1 MGTLLNVIGILAG
14 GMAGLLFGRF
24 LLPRY
29 QETLMMATGT
39 AVLFVGIGGAIR
51 HMLVYSNGA
60 FTLQGTVMMIVS
72 LALGA
77 VLGEWWN
84 LAARLER
91 FGEWL
96 KKKTGNGS
104 DRQFVHAFVTS
115 SMTVCIGAM
124 AVVGAIE
131 DGIHGDPSI
140 LAAKAA
146 LDFLLILV
154 MSVSLGGLVSGEHHG
169 AGAGVETAS
178 DGEGGHQ
185 SFSGRLGFDFLRRGE
200 SCLSKAHPRGE
211 SLAGSFGGDCMG
223 VSAFLAKRIII
234 VSAA

>member
-84 LAARLER
+84 LAARLEW

-154 MSVSLGGLVSGEHHG
+154 MSVSLGKGCLFSAIPVALFQGSIMVLARALKPLLTARAVTNLSLVGSVLIFCV
-169 AGAGVETAS
+169 GVNLVFQKRIRVAN
-178 DGEGGHQ
+178 
-185 SFSGRLGFDFLRRGE
+185 LLPA
-200 SCLSKAHPRGE
+200 LLVAI
-211 SLAGSFGGDCMG
+211 AW
-223 VSAFLAKRIII
+223 AFLPF
-234 VSAA
+234 

>member
-154 MSVSLGGLVSGEHHG
+154 MSVSLGKGCLFSAIPVALFQGSIMMLARALKPLLTARAVTNLSLVGSVLIFCV
-169 AGAGVETAS
+169 GVNLVFQKRIRVAN
-178 DGEGGHQ
+178 
-185 SFSGRLGFDFLRRGE
+185 LLPA
-200 SCLSKAHPRGE
+200 LLVAI
-211 SLAGSFGGDCMG
+211 AW
-223 VSAFLAKRIII
+223 AFLPF
-234 VSAA
+234 

>member
-96 KKKTGNGS
+96 RKKTGNGS

-154 MSVSLGGLVSGEHHG
+154 MSVSLGKGCLFSAIPVALFQGSIMVLARALKPLLTARAVTNLSLVGSVLIFCV
-169 AGAGVETAS
+169 GVNLVFQKRIRVAN
-178 DGEGGHQ
+178 
-185 SFSGRLGFDFLRRGE
+185 LLPA
-200 SCLSKAHPRGE
+200 LLVAI
-211 SLAGSFGGDCMG
+211 AW
-223 VSAFLAKRIII
+223 AFLPF
-234 VSAA
+234 

>member
-154 MSVSLGGLVSGEHHG
+154 MSVSLGKGCLFSALPVALFQGSIMVLARALKPLLTARAVTNLSLVGSVLIFCV
-169 AGAGVETAS
+169 GVNLVFQKRIRVAN
-178 DGEGGHQ
+178 
-185 SFSGRLGFDFLRRGE
+185 LLPA
-200 SCLSKAHPRGE
+200 LLVAI
-211 SLAGSFGGDCMG
+211 AW
-223 VSAFLAKRIII
+223 AFLPF
-234 VSAA
+234 

>member
-51 HMLVYSNGA
+51 HMLVYSNGVFA
-60 FTLQGTVMMIVS
+60 LQGTVMMIVS

-154 MSVSLGGLVSGEHHG
+154 MSVSLGKGCLFSAIPVALFQGSIMVLARALKPLLTARAVTNLSLVGSVLIFCV
-169 AGAGVETAS
+169 GVNLVFQKRIRVAN
-178 DGEGGHQ
+178 
-185 SFSGRLGFDFLRRGE
+185 LLPA
-200 SCLSKAHPRGE
+200 LLVAI
-211 SLAGSFGGDCMG
+211 AW
-223 VSAFLAKRIII
+223 AFLPF
-234 VSAA
+234 

>member
-77 VLGEWWN
+77 LLGEWWN

-154 MSVSLGGLVSGEHHG
+154 MSVSLGKGCLFSAIPVALFQGSIMVLARALKPLLTARAVTNLSLVGSVLIFCV
-169 AGAGVETAS
+169 GVNLVFQKRIRVAN
-178 DGEGGHQ
+178 
-185 SFSGRLGFDFLRRGE
+185 LLPA
-200 SCLSKAHPRGE
+200 LLVAI
-211 SLAGSFGGDCMG
+211 AW
-223 VSAFLAKRIII
+223 AFLPF
-234 VSAA
+234 

>member
-154 MSVSLGGLVSGEHHG
+154 MSVSLGKGCLFSALPVALFQGSIMVLARALKPLLT
-169 AGAGVETAS
+169 AGAVTNLSLVGSVLIFCVGVNLVFQKRIRVAN
-178 DGEGGHQ
+178 
-185 SFSGRLGFDFLRRGE
+185 LLPA
-200 SCLSKAHPRGE
+200 LLVAI
-211 SLAGSFGGDCMG
+211 AW
-223 VSAFLAKRIII
+223 AFL
-234 VSAA
+234 SF

>member
-51 HMLVYSNGA
+51 HMLVYSNGT

-154 MSVSLGGLVSGEHHG
+154 MSVSLGKGCLFSAIPVALFQGSIMVLARALKPLLTARAVTNLSLVGSVLIFCV
-169 AGAGVETAS
+169 GVNLVFQKRIRVAN
-178 DGEGGHQ
+178 
-185 SFSGRLGFDFLRRGE
+185 LLPA
-200 SCLSKAHPRGE
+200 LLVAI
-211 SLAGSFGGDCMG
+211 AW
-223 VSAFLAKRIII
+223 AFLPF
-234 VSAA
+234 

>member
-154 MSVSLGGLVSGEHHG
+154 MSVSLGKGCLFSAIPVALFQGSIMVLARALKPLLTARAVTNLSLVGSVLIFCV
-169 AGAGVETAS
+169 GVNLVFQKRIRVAN
-178 DGEGGHQ
+178 
-185 SFSGRLGFDFLRRGE
+185 LLPA
-200 SCLSKAHPRGE
+200 LLVAI
-211 SLAGSFGGDCMG
+211 AW
-223 VSAFLAKRIII
+223 AFLPF
-234 VSAA
+234 

>member
-51 HMLVYSNGA
+51 HMLIYSNGA

-154 MSVSLGGLVSGEHHG
+154 MSVSLGKGCLFSAIPVALFQGSIMVLARALKPLLTARAVTNLSLVGSVLIFCV
-169 AGAGVETAS
+169 GVNLVFQKRIRVAN
-178 DGEGGHQ
+178 
-185 SFSGRLGFDFLRRGE
+185 LLPA
-200 SCLSKAHPRGE
+200 LLVAI
-211 SLAGSFGGDCMG
+211 AW
-223 VSAFLAKRIII
+223 AFL
-234 VSAA
+234 SF

>member
-72 LALGA
+72 LALGS

-154 MSVSLGGLVSGEHHG
+154 MSVSLGKGCLFSAIPVALFQGSIMVLARALKPLLTARAVTNLSLVGSVLIFCV
-169 AGAGVETAS
+169 GVNLVFQKRIRVAN
-178 DGEGGHQ
+178 
-185 SFSGRLGFDFLRRGE
+185 LLPA
-200 SCLSKAHPRGE
+200 LLVAI
-211 SLAGSFGGDCMG
+211 AW
-223 VSAFLAKRIII
+223 AFLPF
-234 VSAA
+234 

>member
-1 MGTLLNVIGILAG
+1 MIGILAG

-154 MSVSLGGLVSGEHHG
+154 MSVSLGKGCLFSAIPVALFQGSIMVLARALKPLLTARAVTNLSLVGSVLIFCV
-169 AGAGVETAS
+169 GVNLVFQKRIRVAN
-178 DGEGGHQ
+178 
-185 SFSGRLGFDFLRRGE
+185 LLPA
-200 SCLSKAHPRGE
+200 LLVAI
-211 SLAGSFGGDCMG
+211 AW
-223 VSAFLAKRIII
+223 AFLPF
-234 VSAA
+234 

>member
-1 MGTLLNVIGILAG
+1 M
-14 GMAGLLFGRF
+14 LFGRF

-154 MSVSLGGLVSGEHHG
+154 MSVSLGKGCLFSAIPVALFQGSIMVLARALKPLLTARAVTNLSLVGSVLIFCV
-169 AGAGVETAS
+169 GVNLVFQKRIRVAN
-178 DGEGGHQ
+178 
-185 SFSGRLGFDFLRRGE
+185 LLPA
-200 SCLSKAHPRGE
+200 LLVAI
-211 SLAGSFGGDCMG
+211 AW
-223 VSAFLAKRIII
+223 AFLPF
-234 VSAA
+234 

>member
-84 LAARLER
+84 LAVRLER

-154 MSVSLGGLVSGEHHG
+154 MSVSLGKGCLFSAIPVALFQGSIMVLARALKPLLTARAVTNLSLVGSVLIFCV
-169 AGAGVETAS
+169 GVNLVFQKRIRVAN
-178 DGEGGHQ
+178 
-185 SFSGRLGFDFLRRGE
+185 LLPA
-200 SCLSKAHPRGE
+200 LLVAI
-211 SLAGSFGGDCMG
+211 AW
-223 VSAFLAKRIII
+223 AFLPF
-234 VSAA
+234 

>member
-84 LAARLER
+84 LAARLEQ

-154 MSVSLGGLVSGEHHG
+154 MSVSLGKGCLFSAIPVALFQGSIMVLARALKPLLTARAVTNLSLVGSVLIFCV
-169 AGAGVETAS
+169 GVNLVFQKRIRVAN
-178 DGEGGHQ
+178 
-185 SFSGRLGFDFLRRGE
+185 LLPA
-200 SCLSKAHPRGE
+200 LLVAI
-211 SLAGSFGGDCMG
+211 AW
-223 VSAFLAKRIII
+223 AFLPF
-234 VSAA
+234 

>member
-1 MGTLLNVIGILAG
+1 M
-14 GMAGLLFGRF
+14 LFGRF

-96 KKKTGNGS
+96 RKKTGNGS

-154 MSVSLGGLVSGEHHG
+154 MSVSLGKGCLFSAIPVALFQGSIMVLARALKPLLTARAVTNLSLVGSVLIFCV
-169 AGAGVETAS
+169 GVNLVFQKRIRVAN
-178 DGEGGHQ
+178 
-185 SFSGRLGFDFLRRGE
+185 LLPA
-200 SCLSKAHPRGE
+200 LLVAI
-211 SLAGSFGGDCMG
+211 AW
-223 VSAFLAKRIII
+223 AFLPF
-234 VSAA
+234 

>member
-77 VLGEWWN
+77 VLGERWN

-154 MSVSLGGLVSGEHHG
+154 MSVSLGKGCLFSAIPVALFQGSIMVLARALKPLLTARAVTNLSLVGSVLIFCV
-169 AGAGVETAS
+169 GVNLVFQKRIRVAN
-178 DGEGGHQ
+178 
-185 SFSGRLGFDFLRRGE
+185 LLPA
-200 SCLSKAHPRGE
+200 LLVAI
-211 SLAGSFGGDCMG
+211 AW
-223 VSAFLAKRIII
+223 AFLPF
-234 VSAA
+234 

>member
-104 DRQFVHAFVTS
+104 DRKFVHAFVTS

-154 MSVSLGGLVSGEHHG
+154 MSVSLGKGCLFSAIPVALFQGSIMVLARALKPLLTARAVTNLSLVGSVLIFCV
-169 AGAGVETAS
+169 GVNLVFQKRIRVAN
-178 DGEGGHQ
+178 
-185 SFSGRLGFDFLRRGE
+185 LLPA
-200 SCLSKAHPRGE
+200 LLVAI
-211 SLAGSFGGDCMG
+211 AW
-223 VSAFLAKRIII
+223 AFLPF
-234 VSAA
+234 

>member
-1 MGTLLNVIGILAG
+1 MGTLLNVIGILTG

-154 MSVSLGGLVSGEHHG
+154 MSVSLGKGCLFSAIPVALFQGSIMVLARALKPLLTARAVTNLSLVGSVLIFCV
-169 AGAGVETAS
+169 GVNLVFQKRIRVAN
-178 DGEGGHQ
+178 
-185 SFSGRLGFDFLRRGE
+185 LLPA
-200 SCLSKAHPRGE
+200 LLVAI
-211 SLAGSFGGDCMG
+211 AW
-223 VSAFLAKRIII
+223 AFLPF
-234 VSAA
+234 

>member
-154 MSVSLGGLVSGEHHG
+154 MSVSLGKGCLFSAIPVALFQGSIMVLARALKPLLT
-169 AGAGVETAS
+169 AGAVTNLSLVGSVLIFCVGVNLVFQKRIRVAN
-178 DGEGGHQ
+178 
-185 SFSGRLGFDFLRRGE
+185 LLPA
-200 SCLSKAHPRGE
+200 LLVAI
-211 SLAGSFGGDCMG
+211 AW
-223 VSAFLAKRIII
+223 AFLPF
-234 VSAA
+234 

>member
-1 MGTLLNVIGILAG
+1 
-14 GMAGLLFGRF
+14 
-24 LLPRY
+24 
-29 QETLMMATGT
+29 MMATGT

-154 MSVSLGGLVSGEHHG
+154 MSVSLGKGCLFSAIPVALFQGSIMVLARALKPLLTARAVTNLSLVGSVLIFCV
-169 AGAGVETAS
+169 GVNLVFQKRIRVAN
-178 DGEGGHQ
+178 
-185 SFSGRLGFDFLRRGE
+185 LLPA
-200 SCLSKAHPRGE
+200 LLVAI
-211 SLAGSFGGDCMG
+211 AW
-223 VSAFLAKRIII
+223 AFLPF
-234 VSAA
+234 